1 MLGSAEVIS
10 FVATDNPAAAR
21 EFYAETLGLRL
32 VADEEFAL
40 VFDANG
46 TSLRVQKVR
55 DHTPL
60 PYTALGWKVSN
71 IEDAVSRLRAKGVRF
86 ERFPWHPQ
94 DESGVWATPDGA
106 KVAWFKDPDGN
117 LLSLTEPSKTAAPR
131 ATA

>member
-71 IEDAVSRLRAKGVRF
+71 VHDAVSRLRAKGVRF

-94 DESGVWATPDGA
+94 DESGVWVTPDGA